1 MASACLVAQRL
12 DTRLQ
17 GLCLAPALALMV
29 RVRERQ
35 GKVRPKRLWCNG
47 WICNGLYVIVDKC
60 PARRTYQPKHEDGYP
75 HAPLPVHKS
84 YSAPSRPLSR
94 PTLGRGVGGREKQ
107 NAARHAPHPSRL
119 PSLTCL
125 QCASGLGDGL
135 GETSSLPVTTLS
147 CLFTRALLSLCS

>member
-1 MASACLVAQRL
+1 MAPACLVAQRL

-60 PARRTYQPKHEDGYP
+60 PARRTYQPKHEDGHP
-75 HAPLPVHKS
+75 RLTPRPDTLTKPLP
-84 YSAPSRPLSR
+84 APSP
-94 PTLGRGVGGREKQ
+94 
-107 NAARHAPHPSRL
+107 A
-119 PSLTCL
+119 
-125 QCASGLGDGL
+125 
-135 GETSSLPVTTLS
+135 
-147 CLFTRALLSLCS
+147 